1 MADGNGGGGN
11 SAMAMVLGILLAIV
25 LIGGFFLYTGGHF
38 GQGGS
43 TTHTVNL
50 NVKTPGKPG
59 G

>member
-1 MADGNGGGGN
+1 MANGNGGGN
-11 SAMAMVLGILLAIV
+11 SGMAMMVGILLAIV

-38 GQGGS
+38 GQGG

-50 NVKTPGKPG
+50 NVHAPSKPG

>member
-11 SAMAMVLGILLAIV
+11 SAMALVLGILLAIV

-38 GQGGS
+38 GGQG

-50 NVKTPGKPG
+50 NVSTPGKPG

>member
-1 MADGNGGGGN
+1 
-11 SAMAMVLGILLAIV
+11 MAMVLGILLAIV

-38 GQGGS
+38 GGG

-50 NVKTPGKPG
+50 NVSAPSKPG